1 MLEQINRL
9 LLDIHQ
15 EAEADPNM
23 DVNSVAFCHTF
34 ISRYIALGRPP
45 SGYFIVCCV
54 MEMQWTVLAQA
65 LSSNPLVQKGQARE
79 AAAANKAWVN
89 LMKWPAK
96 DLGLDNEEETKEA
109 LRSVTRD
116 ALQCFNDLLEQI
128 ESMDTEPPVDTYAWE
143 TMSESLV
150 CFLVLHLTR
159 WYLIHF
165 MDRN

>member
-1 MLEQINRL
+1 MLERINRL

-15 EAEADPNM
+15 EAEADPDM
-23 DVNSVAFCHTF
+23 DATTIVFCHTF
-34 ISRYIALGRPP
+34 ISRYIALGRPL

-65 LSSNPLVQKGQARE
+65 LASNPLVQKGQVRE
-79 AAAANKAWVN
+79 AAAANRAWVN

-96 DLGLDNEEETKEA
+96 DLELDNQEETKEA

-116 ALQCFNDLLEQI
+116 ALQCFNELLEQI
-128 ESMDTEPPVDTYAWE
+128 ENLETEPADDTYAWE

-150 CFLVLHLTR
+150 CFSYA
-159 WYLIHF
+159 WF
-165 MDRN
+165 D